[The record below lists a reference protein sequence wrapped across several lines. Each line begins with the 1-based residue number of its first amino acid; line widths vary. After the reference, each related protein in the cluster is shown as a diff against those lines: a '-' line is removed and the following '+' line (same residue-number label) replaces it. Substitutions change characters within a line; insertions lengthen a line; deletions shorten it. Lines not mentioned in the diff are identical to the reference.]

1 MNNTLAASAGPER
14 LFSVDEGRA
23 LAEAAL
29 RSITLST
36 SRVSGDEF
44 FRVLV
49 RDLAKALDVHYVIAG
64 ELCSVQ
70 GSEAA
75 RTLAV
80 WAGSDFI
87 PNITYGLDGTPCQN
101 VSCQDMC
108 FHPSG
113 VQAEYPQDRLLV
125 DMGAQSYIGMP
136 MVSTEGKTLGIL
148 TAMDVRPMDEGK
160 RLLALSLLS
169 IFAARCAA
177 ELQHRAREA
186 ELEAL
191 VARRTRALEEARAHL
206 VEHEKLAALGGLV
219 AGVAHEVNTPIGV
232 AITSSSGLRRFAGE
246 ITEMLASEKVSRSRL
261 ATLSSQIAQSAE
273 LVERNLQRAAELI
286 GNFKNLAVDQ
296 SSEEVREFVL
306 ADYLEALV
314 TAHRA
319 EISKHEARMQL
330 QVPPGLRVRMAAGM
344 LAQITSNLLMNALI
358 HGGRPDLLLSL
369 AVQQQG
375 DGLRYVF
382 EDNGVGVTAELR
394 SRMLEPFFT
403 TRRGEGGSGLG
414 LHIVYTLVQRLGGS
428 LTLESEPGQGLR
440 VSLLLPGVVAS

>member
-1 MNNTLAASAGPER
+1 MSVTDAAVPAA

-36 SRVSGDEF
+36 SRASGDEF

-49 RDLAKALDVHYVIAG
+49 RDLARALDVHYVIAG
-64 ELCSVQ
+64 ELCSDQ
-70 GSEAA
+70 GTEAA

-80 WAGSDFI
+80 WAGSDFA

-108 FHPSG
+108 FHPCG
-113 VQAEYPQDRLLV
+113 VQAEYPEDRLLV

-136 MVSTEGKTLGIL
+136 MVSTDGRTLGIL
-148 TAMDVRPMDEGK
+148 TAMDIRPMDEGK

-186 ELEAL
+186 ELEDI
-191 VARRTRALEEARAHL
+191 VARRTRSLEEARSHL

-232 AITSSSGLRRFAGE
+232 AITSSSGLKRFAGE
-246 ITEMLASEKVSRSRL
+246 IAEMLASEKVSRSRL
-261 ATLSSQIAQSAE
+261 EALSAQISQSVE
-273 LVERNLQRAAELI
+273 LVERNLQRAADLI

-296 SSEEVREFVL
+296 SSEAVREFVL

-314 TAHRA
+314 TAHHA
-319 EISKHEARMQL
+319 EIGKRGAIVQL
-330 QVPPGLRVRMAAGM
+330 QVPPALRVRMAAGM

-358 HGGRPDLLLSL
+358 HGGRIDLRISL
-369 AVQQQG
+369 VVERQAG
-375 DGLRYVF
+375 GLRYVF
-382 EDNGVGVTAELR
+382 ADDGVGVNAEVR

-440 VSLLLPGVVAS
+440 VTLLLPGLVVDD